1 MAELV
6 NAKAN
11 SYVEASLNKTFLSSW
26 FALAAGTRAYR
37 FESCPDYKKNK
48 DMKIECMWHTLSDA
62 DQWYNFKEW
71 WFELGISYQ
80 RTEYLTTKHVFAIS
94 LAVFSIYV
102 RW

>member
-1 MAELV
+1 
-6 NAKAN
+6 
-11 SYVEASLNKTFLSSW
+11 
-26 FALAAGTRAYR
+26 
-37 FESCPDYKKNK
+37 
-48 DMKIECMWHTLSDA
+48 MKIECMWHTLSDA

-80 RTEYLTTKHVFAIS
+80 RTESLTKHVFAIS